1 MIISWL
7 ESIDKVKSFYDVVIS
22 PFINRRAKELQSIIE
37 SELRDGDFSRVHE
50 DDKISII
57 YRLMNDINEG
67 VGKNN
72 IRLLARTI
80 VGLNNK
86 EQLTASKFHCFN
98 TILAPLSHEQIVFL
112 AEVVKA
118 YDNPIARIYGGA
130 NQAFITSINI
140 DPRDIFSVREAVT
153 KTKGSYVLL
162 SLLKTGFFEPC
173 PPNLTDSNLAYKLS
187 PLFIEFMNLINNW
200 EEIANWT
207 EE

>member
-1 MIISWL
+1 MIIGWL
-7 ESIDKVKSFYDVVIS
+7 ESIDKVKSFYDVAIE
-22 PFINRRAKELQSIIE
+22 PFINRRAKKLQAIIE
-37 SELRDGDFSRVHE
+37 SELRQGDFSRVHE

-86 EQLTASKFHCFN
+86 EQLTASRFHYFN
-98 TILAPLSHEQIVFL
+98 TILAPLSHEQIIFL
-112 AEVVKA
+112 AEIVKA
-118 YDNPIARIYGGA
+118 YNDPIARVYGGL
-130 NQAFITSINI
+130 NQGFITSIKI
-140 DPRDIFSVREAVT
+140 DPRDIFSVRGAVK
-153 KTKGSYVLL
+153 KTKSSYVLL

-173 PPNLTDSNLAYKLS
+173 PPNLTDASLAYKLS

-200 EEIANWT
+200 DDIATWT